1 MDKSCPVV
9 VLGNNKEIMECQ
21 NVSILLCGVCVLSV
35 YNILCFMLTGEKI
48 IMILDCSFTNL
59 AAAAAVNEMF
69 WRGIKVFG
77 RYENNAGYF
86 LLFFR
91 HERFDIEKMAVFRSL
106 V

>member
-1 MDKSCPVV
+1 
-9 VLGNNKEIMECQ
+9 
-21 NVSILLCGVCVLSV
+21 
-35 YNILCFMLTGEKI
+35 MLTGKKI

-86 LLFFR
+86 LLLFR
-91 HERFDIEKMAVFRSL
+91 HERFDIEKMAVFSSL
-106 V
+106 VWFPPETTGGGGVDRKCL

>member
-1 MDKSCPVV
+1 
-9 VLGNNKEIMECQ
+9 
-21 NVSILLCGVCVLSV
+21 
-35 YNILCFMLTGEKI
+35 MLTGEKI

-86 LLFFR
+86 LLFLHTSLHLWHIMEFAKKDGLEVCSRSTAFQHYR
-91 HERFDIEKMAVFRSL
+91 HECDIDDFLHMCRI
-106 V
+106 